1 MDYFLYGLQNNQDP
15 QRARYAFWKCPVLLF
30 HADADADADGDS
42 RNLRLH
48 RAQSS
53 RTNGT
58 TCRYCAEGTER
69 G

>member
-30 HADADADADGDS
+30 HADADADS

-48 RAQSS
+48 RAQHDSHQQDDVPVLRRHCAV
-53 RTNGT
+53 RTK
-58 TCRYCAEGTER
+58 R